1 MLTWKSKRRNGQRG
15 LGLVELMVGMTVGLI
30 VVAGASVL
38 MVNQLDDHRRLM
50 LETQVQQDLRAAA
63 DLMLRDLRRAG
74 FRMRSDKGVWAKGA
88 AAPQDNP
95 YDTVSIPETG
105 GISYSHSKDSND
117 VAAGNYGFRLS
128 GGNLQFMLN
137 GSWQPLTDSNTLVI
151 TDFSVNLNSQ
161 QIPLAEFCDAG
172 CATTASCL
180 EVRDVLLSLT
190 GHAARDDK
198 IVRTVTVGTRVRN
211 DAISGAC

>member
-1 MLTWKSKRRNGQRG
+1 MLSKRSRQQG

-74 FRMRSDKGVWAKGA
+74 FRMRSDKGVWAEGA
-88 AAPQDNP
+88 TPQVNP
-95 YDTVSIPETG
+95 YDTVNIPETG
-105 GISYSHSKDSND
+105 EINYSHSKDSND
-117 VAAGNYGFRLS
+117 AATGNYGFRLS

-137 GSWQPLTDSNTLVI
+137 GSWQPLTDSSTLVI
-151 TDFSVNLNSQ
+151 TGFSVNLNSQ

-172 CATTASCL
+172 CAATASCL

-211 DAISGAC
+211 DAITGAC